1 MHPSGHQTR
10 LAARGLGVRGLKGL
24 RCEGVCK
31 VVGLWFLKRFYKRG
45 CRAERQSTDERA
57 WRQQAGRSGG
67 DGTGDCVVCG

>member
-31 VVGLWFLKRFYKRG
+31 VVGLWFLKRG
-45 CRAERQSTDERA
+45 CRAELQSRDERA

-67 DGTGDCVVCG
+67 GTGDCVVCG